1 MVLPAAV
8 GGGGGVMPI
17 ISEDGSV
24 ELIGQPGAGG
34 PGGSY
39 LPAPEADETQRDEN

>member
-1 MVLPAAV
+1 
-8 GGGGGVMPI
+8 MPI